1 MKKIVILII
10 VFSCYISTIAQ
21 TDSLAYFLKKGNSK
35 YMINDYFG
43 ALQDFSEAI
52 RINPSNYEAYKM
64 RGIVHYSNYNY
75 RSALKDMEKSAN
87 LNKGCTECM
96 FYLSK
101 IHENIGDTAKSKK
114 YLSELKESMLYSSAS
129 THIRNGNYILNKFK
143 NYKEAEGHYIKAI
156 DIYPLAEAFYKIGY
170 IRLQEKK
177 FSESIVQFDKA
188 IALDSTYY
196 LAYAYKGSALL
207 SLNNYQEAV
216 TYCSKSIAYSPE
228 YADAYAYRGNA
239 YYYLS
244 ILDKASA
251 DWKKAKEL
259 GAKDVV
265 ELLSTSYNK

>member
-1 MKKIVILII
+1 MKKTFILLI
-10 VFSCYISTIAQ
+10 VFSSYMSTIAQ
-21 TDSLAYFLKKGNSK
+21 TDSLVYFLKTGNTK
-35 YMINDYFG
+35 YMMNDYFG
-43 ALQDFSEAI
+43 ALLNFSEAI
-52 RINPSNYEAYKM
+52 RISPSNYEAYKM

-75 RSALKDMEKSAN
+75 RSALKDMEKSVN

-101 IHENIGDTAKSKK
+101 IHENLGDTSKSKK
-114 YLSELKESMLYSSAS
+114 YLSELKESMLFSSAS
-129 THIRNGNYILNKFK
+129 THIRNGNYILTKYK
-143 NYKEAEGHYIKAI
+143 NYKEAEGHYLKAI
-156 DIYPLAEAFYKIGY
+156 EVYPMAEAFYKIGY

-177 FSESIVQFDKA
+177 FNESIIQFDKA

-196 LAYAYKGSALL
+196 LAYAMKGAALL

-216 TYCSKSIAYSPE
+216 TSCSKSIDYSPE

-265 ELLSTSYNK
+265 DLLSTSYNK